1 MTLRRTAPS
10 GAGPNPRMGTREGN
24 GFLMAARRQDGTV
37 PDLGVLVGAGE
48 GESDLHGAVAPGSA
62 PHPGEGPGPGGS
74 RAATAQQLL
83 TRLAAF
89 ATAPRSRMAS
99 E

>member
-10 GAGPNPRMGTREGN
+10 GAGPNPRMGTKEGN

-48 GESDLHGAVAPGSA
+48 GNRTLIGLLRSARLRIPGK
-62 PHPGEGPGPGGS
+62 GLGRGK
-74 RAATAQQLL
+74 
-83 TRLAAF
+83 
-89 ATAPRSRMAS
+89 
-99 E
+99 